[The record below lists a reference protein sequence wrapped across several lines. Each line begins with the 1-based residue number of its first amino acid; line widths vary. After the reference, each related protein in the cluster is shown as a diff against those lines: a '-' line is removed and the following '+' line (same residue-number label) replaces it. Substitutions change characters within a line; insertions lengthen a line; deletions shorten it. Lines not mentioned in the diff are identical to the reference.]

1 MLKTTS
7 ITLTILVMLCSARS
21 QAQTETTKPTAAKTK
36 SAPSAKSVATKTQA
50 ALEADLTALLK
61 DALLVGYW
69 QVTTDGG
76 LKGDGPLSTPKPE
89 TYTVAS
95 ATKLVGDRWI
105 IAARIQFAEKDVTIP
120 VPVRIIW
127 AEDVAIITLD
137 SIPLPI
143 LGTYSAR
150 VMFHNGFYSG
160 VWYSNPKNYGGV
172 LSGRILKQVS
182 KTPGS

>member
-1 MLKTTS
+1 MNMTHRMVLVLL
-7 ITLTILVMLCSARS
+7 TLVIHDPGL
-21 QAQTETTKPTAAKTK
+21 AQTEASRAEIPPAPVPVAKGDGQ
-36 SAPSAKSVATKTQA
+36 KTQSDR
-50 ALEADLTALLK
+50 EAELIALLK

-69 QVTTDGG
+69 QVTTEGG
-76 LKGDGPLSTPKPE
+76 LKSDGPLSEPKPE
-89 TYTVAS
+89 TYTVSS

-105 IAARIQFAEKDVTIP
+105 IASRIQYADKDVTIP

-160 VWYSNPKNYGGV
+160 VWYSKPKNYGGV
-172 LSGRILKQVS
+172 LSGRVLKQ
-182 KTPGS
+182 KTAKTDG